1 MEDKRITEADFE
13 ELVCEIW
20 RTRIE
25 NKRNDYRRELG
36 IEPTAFKMF
45 DWGMREAF
53 EKLGIEILR

>member
-20 RTRIE
+20 RTKIE

-36 IEPTAFKMF
+36 IEPTVFKLAALPKTEGDTTQLF
-45 DWGMREAF
+45 
-53 EKLGIEILR
+53 LV